1 MKDSHFCKEFRY
13 CPMRLDMENSD
24 NKLGFLK
31 ENWPDLY
38 STDKINAMSMKNLK
52 CSICV
57 LEIAI
62 DALAKEEFYCPYRE
76 VIRLV
81 NTQTIIINTF
91 ELRKLQNELKQELEK
106 LNKAGSKKSSGEA
119 AI

>member
-1 MKDSHFCKEFRY
+1 MKDSHFCNEFHY
-13 CPMRLDMENSD
+13 CPMRLDMENAND
-24 NKLGFLK
+24 KLGFLK

-57 LEIAI
+57 LEILI
-62 DALAKEEFYCPYRE
+62 DAIAREEFYCPYLE

-81 NTQTIIINTF
+81 NTQTIVQNTF
-91 ELRKLQNELKQELEK
+91 ELHKLQKELAEELEK
-106 LNKAGSKKSSGEA
+106 LKAVNSKELPAKK
-119 AI
+119 

>member
-1 MKDSHFCKEFRY
+1 MTDSHFCNEFRY

-38 STDKINAMSMKNLK
+38 SADKINAMSMKNLK

-57 LEIAI
+57 LEILI
-62 DALAKEEFYCPYRE
+62 DAISREEFYCPYRE
-76 VIRLV
+76 VIRMV
-81 NTQTIIINTF
+81 NTQTIVLNTF
-91 ELRKLQNELKQELEK
+91 ELHKLQKELEKELEK
-106 LNKAGSKKSSGEA
+106 LKAGGVKELPGNA
-119 AI
+119 T